1 MISLGNELSNSKIVL
16 LSLSINLSNQC
27 FETRIPTVNL
37 DQSQN
42 NQTDLLRKSTT
53 TLQSFVNSFLPGK
66 RLFTVKNVKINE
78 AYV

>member
-27 FETRIPTVNL
+27 FATRIPTVNL

-53 TLQSFVNSFLPGK
+53 TLQVHSFLPGK
-66 RLFTVKNVKINE
+66 LLFTVKNVKINE